1 MMKNLCRLLI
11 LIFCAGLTAL
21 GQAVPS
27 QVANVQLGSALG
39 NRGGSGIQVNYAVTG
54 AVNHGFNGYV
64 QFNLG
69 VFPTLTPAQIQK
81 ATLVLYLESGGTP
94 GTVALC
100 EAATAWSATT
110 ITGTHVPSCIAG
122 TTSNIALTTA
132 QLANGA
138 FISVDVTAITQSW
151 YSGVANNGLI
161 LSGAT
166 LGTNVQFDTVSNV
179 LGYAVGDAPVLD
191 LVLQSQ
197 GPQGIQ
203 GVQGPVGPIGPM
215 GPIGPLGPQGP
226 VGPAGPLGPVGPVGP
241 LGPLGPVG
249 PMGPIGAV
257 GATGATGPAGAS
269 SIYYNQVNS
278 IGGDPTVDVE
288 VDGLYYLPPG
298 TYMIWSP
305 TEVTGD
311 NDQSAGCYWW
321 INEAGPGSFDADTTF
336 LYPFGGATA
345 SFSAGNSSTGWMN
358 MMGVVT
364 LPLPGYNKVVTH
376 CGFIT
381 GSGLHFIGQMYAL
394 PIANPVAD

>member
-1 MMKNLCRLLI
+1 MKNLCRLLI
-11 LIFCAGLTAL
+11 LIFCAGLTAF

-54 AVNHGFNGYV
+54 AVNHGFNGYI

-100 EAATAWSATT
+100 EAAAAWSATT
-110 ITGTHVPSCIAG
+110 ITGTHVPSCVAG
-122 TTSNIALTTA
+122 TTSNITLTTA

-179 LGYAVGDAPVLD
+179 LGYAVGDAPMLD

-203 GVQGPVGPIGPM
+203 GVQGPVGPIGPLGPM
-215 GPIGPLGPQGP
+215 GPMGPM
-226 VGPAGPLGPVGPVGP
+226 GPLGPVGPVGP
-241 LGPLGPVG
+241 IGPLGPT
-249 PMGPIGAV
+249 GPIGPQ
-257 GATGATGPAGAS
+257 GPTGATGPAGAS

-278 IGGDPTVDVE
+278 IGGNPTLDVE
-288 VDGLYYLPPG
+288 VDGLYYLPAG

-321 INEAGPGSFDADTTF
+321 INEQDPSNIAFQF
-336 LYPFGGATA
+336 PFGGATA

-364 LPLPGYNKVVTH
+364 LPLPGYNEVVTH
-376 CGFIT
+376 CGYIIGT
-381 GSGLHFIGQMYAL
+381 GLHFIGQMYAL

>member
-1 MMKNLCRLLI
+1 MKR
-11 LIFCAGLTAL
+11 FCGMAVLVLGVGLSAW

-27 QVANVQLGSALG
+27 QIANVQLGNALG
-39 NRGGSGIQVNYAVTG
+39 NHGGSGIQVIYAMTG
-54 AVNHGFNGYV
+54 TGNHGWDGYL

-110 ITGTHVPSCIAG
+110 ITGTHVPSCVAG
-122 TTSNIALTTA
+122 TTTNIAVTSA
-132 QLANGA
+132 QLASGA
-138 FISVDVTAITQSW
+138 FIPVDVTPLVQSW
-151 YSGVANNGLI
+151 YNGVANNGLI

-166 LGTNVQFDTVSNV
+166 IGTNVQFDTVSNV
-179 LGYAVGDAPVLD
+179 LGYAVGDSPMLD

-203 GVQGPVGPIGPM
+203 GAQ
-215 GPIGPLGPQGP
+215 
-226 VGPAGPLGPVGPVGP
+226 
-241 LGPLGPVG
+241 GPVG
-249 PMGPIGAV
+249 PMGPMGPMGALGPIGPAGPMGSTGPMGPMGPIGSV
-257 GATGATGPAGAS
+257 GATGPPGPAGAS
-269 SIYYNQVNS
+269 SLYYNQANS

-288 VDGLYYLPPG
+288 VDGLYYLPAG

-311 NDQSAGCYWW
+311 SDQSAGCYWW
-321 INEAGPGSFDADTTF
+321 INEASPSSFDSDTTF

-376 CGFIT
+376 CGYIT
-381 GSGLHFIGQMYAL
+381 GTGLHFIGQMYAL
-394 PIANPVAD
+394 PITNAIVD